1 MKIKYSPIK
10 FNEYAKRN
18 AEPETRIKILDE
30 NTIEIDSKEYEF
42 DTESVVWDDIVT
54 QTDGVIL
61 DARRDNSGELYITV
75 RRFYTKDCASWDT
88 GNYHDVEVGNVS

>member
-1 MKIKYSPIK
+1 MKIKYSPVK
-10 FNEYAKRN
+10 WNEYAKIN

-30 NTIEIDSKEYEF
+30 NTIEIDGKEYEF
-42 DTESVVWDDIVT
+42 DTESVVWDDIFT

-75 RRFYTKDCASWDT
+75 RRFYTNDCASWDT